1 MRLTSTQSQKID
13 EVLLR
18 EEKIYDKLVRLELVD
33 HIASVLEEEN
43 LSFDDGFK
51 EYWNSA
57 KKVSLITNVKK
68 QIENKKEQV
77 ESYFWK
83 QFLNPIHLLVIAI
96 IFFGLRSL
104 STQME
109 SFEYFVK
116 GSITIFMALV
126 LIFFLLIRFFS
137 KRNYYYFKSFINSI
151 SIFYVVSLQL
161 SKYWT
166 DKIVDNFLYANV
178 FLAYMSLIMM
188 SFFFFYKTN
197 RYCKTVDSFKN
208 IMYEINNRT
217 NR

>member
-13 EVLLR
+13 DILLKK
-18 EEKIYDKLVRLELVD
+18 EKIYDKLVRLELVD

-161 SKYWT
+161 SNFWR
-166 DKIVDNFLYANV
+166 DVIVQSNV
-178 FLAYMSLIMM
+178 YQSIFMAYICLIIM
-188 SFFFFYKTN
+188 SFWFFHKTF
-197 RYCKTVDSFKN
+197 RFSKTIDDFKV
-208 IMYEINNRT
+208 YSV
-217 NR
+217 

>member
-1 MRLTSTQSQKID
+1 
-13 EVLLR
+13 
-18 EEKIYDKLVRLELVD
+18 
-33 HIASVLEEEN
+33 SV
-43 LSFDDGFK
+43 
-51 EYWNSA
+51 
-57 KKVSLITNVKK
+57 ITNVKK
-68 QIENKKEQV
+68 QIDNKKEQV

-83 QFLNPIHLLVIAI
+83 QFLNPIHLLIIAI

-161 SKYWT
+161 SNFWR
-166 DKIVDNFLYANV
+166 DVIVQSNV
-178 FLAYMSLIMM
+178 YQS
-188 SFFFFYKTN
+188 
-197 RYCKTVDSFKN
+197 V
-208 IMYEINNRT
+208 
-217 NR
+217 